1 MEEISRNGVEVISEA
16 LLSLP
21 SSPGVYKMLGVG
33 GEALYIGKAKDLLA
47 RVSYYTKWDKLP
59 YRLKMM
65 VAQVRR
71 VETMLTDTE
80 SEALLLEASLISSIK
95 PKFNIQLRDDKS
107 FPYIAI
113 DMAHPYPRVSK
124 YRGKKQS
131 GYEYFGPFA
140 SADSVMQTILEI
152 QKLFGIRPCSND
164 YFARRTRP
172 CLQYQIKRCT
182 GPCVGKINEGDY
194 SELIAQAKDFLSG
207 KNTVI
212 QDKLKEEMMQA
223 SEAMEYEKAA
233 QIRNRIAMLS
243 AIQARSII
251 STGNIQDADFISYY
265 EDEERNICLQVVFI
279 RNGRN
284 YGDKQ
289 YFIFDGAEDSMS
301 VIERAI
307 LSLYQ
312 AVPPPSQVFIA
323 SSINATLLVSAL
335 DKQKQRVQ
343 FKHPKDETS
352 RNIMEFVQKNAQSAL
367 HMKLKEEL
375 QHSKMMGRLANVFGI
390 SNKLERIEVYDNSHI
405 QGDYQVGCYIVAGPL
420 GFIRNQYRTFNIK
433 KAGQGDDYSM
443 LREVLERRVFRIDE
457 SNRPD
462 LMLIDG
468 GAGHL
473 SAAME
478 ILQPTDIPVVCIAKG
493 RDRNAGREWFFMPNQ
508 QPFQLPP
515 RDEVLV
521 YLQGLRNE
529 AHRFAITSH
538 RQRRAKAIT
547 KSGLDEIPGVGAKRK
562 KQLLSYFGSLER
574 IKACSPE
581 DIARIDGVGKALA
594 KVIYDHLHG
603 KV

>member
-1 MEEISRNGVEVISEA
+1 MENPTHNGIEVIAEA
-16 LLSLP
+16 LIAMP
-21 SSPGVYKMLGVG
+21 RSSGVYKMLGAG
-33 GEALYIGKAKDLLA
+33 GEALYIGKAKDLPT
-47 RVSYYTKWDKLP
+47 RVAYYTKWDKLP

-65 VAQVRR
+65 VMQVCR
-71 VETMLTDTE
+71 VETLLTETE

-113 DMAHPYPRVSK
+113 ETTHQYPRISK
-124 YRGKKQS
+124 YRGKKQP

-140 SADSVMQTILEI
+140 SVDSVMQTILEI
-152 QKLFGIRPCSND
+152 QKIFGIRPCSNE
-164 YFARRTRP
+164 YFAHRTRP

-182 GPCVGKINEGDY
+182 GPCVAKI
-194 SELIAQAKDFLSG
+194 SEVEYAKLIAQTKDFLSG
-207 KNTVI
+207 RSTHI
-212 QDKLKEEMMQA
+212 QDKLKEEMQQA
-223 SEAMEYEKAA
+223 SNALEYEKAA
-233 QIRNRIAMLS
+233 YIRDRIAILS
-243 AIQARSII
+243 AIQAKSTV

-265 EDEERNICLQVVFI
+265 QDEEYNICLQVVFI

-284 YGDKQ
+284 YGGKQ
-289 YFIFDGAEDSMS
+289 YFILDGAEDSQS

-312 AVPPPSQVFIA
+312 AVPPPSQVFLA
-323 SSINATLLVSAL
+323 NSINAQLLTQAL
-335 DKQKQRVQ
+335 SRQSQMVL
-343 FKHPKDETS
+343 FKHAKDDTS
-352 RNIMEFVQKNAQSAL
+352 RNIMEFVEKNAQSSL
-367 HMKLKEEL
+367 NIKLKEKL
-375 QHSKMMGRLANVFGI
+375 QHGKMMARLSSIFGI
-390 SNKLERIEVYDNSHI
+390 NGNLGRIEIYDNSHI
-405 QGDYQVGCYIVAGPL
+405 QGDYQVGCYVVAGPM
-420 GFIRNQYRTFNIK
+420 GFIRNQYRIFNIK
-433 KAGQGDDYSM
+433 QAKQGDDYSM
-443 LREVLERRVFRIDE
+443 LREVLKRRLLRMDDG
-457 SNRPD
+457 NRPD

-493 RDRNAGREWFFMPNQ
+493 RERNAGREWFFMPDQ

-538 RQRRAKAIT
+538 RRQRAKAVT
-547 KSGLDEIPGVGAKRK
+547 KSGLDHIPGVGGKRK
-562 KQLLSYFGSLER
+562 KQLLSHFGSVER
-574 IKACSPE
+574 IKASAVE
-581 DIARIDGVGKALA
+581 DIARIGGIGKALA
-594 KVIYDHLHG
+594 EVIYNHLHG